1 MKHLSV
7 RLAPTVALLALTT
20 LDSELSTAHAQG
32 TAFTYQGQLQ
42 HNGSSANGK
51 YDFQFSLFDAMT
63 NGSQVGVSVTS
74 LGVGVTNGLFTTM
87 MDFGPGVFTGQALW
101 LQIGVETNGGGGN
114 FTPLGVLQPLTPTP
128 YAMYSASVPAAGIGP
143 GTAGINISGNA
154 YTATTAAVAGLAAT
168 ATEATTASTA
178 TTATTATT
186 ANGVAAGAVTA
197 AGIASGQVVK
207 NLNGL
212 TDGVTLSP
220 GVNVTITPSG
230 NTLTIASIGGGGTGW
245 SLTGNRGTSP
255 ANGNFLGTLDDQPL
269 ELWVNGLRALRLE
282 PGVSGDD
289 APNVIGGSS
298 VNYVASG
305 IEGATISGGGEY
317 LQSNNVT
324 ASFGTVGGGTAN
336 TAGSYFSTVGGGYG
350 NTASGADASTVGG
363 GYGNNASGYASAVGG
378 GSFNQAPN
386 FGSFVGGGGYDGNS
400 VSGNMAVGAAAT
412 VAGGLGNL
420 ASGLYAMVGG
430 GVSNTASGPGAFV
443 GGGGYD
449 GASDTYLGNVASGG
463 AAMIGGGMY
472 NFASGNWSAVGGG
485 EGNIAGGYNST
496 VGGGAVNQASA
507 GYATIPG
514 GYNNVAG
521 GLYSFAAGNEANAT
535 NQGAFVW
542 ADSQNGPFY
551 STANDQ
557 FSIRAQGGLRLDNST
572 SMAFGNQPREMIQLY
587 RDPTATYIYGI
598 GVQTSTFYTRTG
610 TNGGFA
616 WYQGGVFN
624 GNQTNAGGGKTMMT
638 LGNTGNLTIA
648 GTLAQNSDRNVKSD
662 FQPVDARSVLEK
674 IAAMPFT
681 RWHYTNNVA
690 APHMGPMAQ
699 DFYAAFGLG
708 EDDRHITT
716 VDEGG
721 VALAA
726 IQGLNQKLEAEGSE
740 KDAEIHELKQSVA
753 ELKQMVQWLSEKK

>member
-1 MKHLSV
+1 MKHLYA
-7 RLAPTVALLALTT
+7 RLALPVALLALAT
-20 LDSELSTAHAQG
+20 LDSKFSAAHAQG

-42 HNGSSANGK
+42 HNGSPANGS
-51 YDFQFSLFDAMT
+51 YSLRFSLFDAMT
-63 NGSQVGVSVTS
+63 NGSQVGVTFTN
-74 LGVGVTNGLFTTM
+74 LAVGVTNGLFTTS
-87 MDFGPGVFTGQALW
+87 MDFGPGIFTGNALW

-114 FTPLGVLQPLTPTP
+114 FTLLGALQPLTPTP

-186 ANGVAAGAVTA
+186 ANGVSAGAVTA

-220 GVNVTITPSG
+220 GVNVTITPTG
-230 NTLTIASIGGGGTGW
+230 NTLTIASTAGGGTGW

-282 PGVSGDD
+282 PGVTGDD

-298 VNYVASG
+298 ANYAASG
-305 IEGATISGGGEY
+305 TVGATISGGGALNYENSS
-317 LQSNNVT
+317 LTNSVT
-324 ASFGTVGGGTAN
+324 ADFGTVGGGANN
-336 TAGSYFSTVGGGYG
+336 TATFVATVGGGYG
-350 NTASGADASTVGG
+350 NSASGGYSTVGG
-363 GYGNNASGYASAVGG
+363 GLE
-378 GSFNQAPN
+378 NQATN

-449 GASDTYLGNVASGG
+449 GDIYVGNLASGG

-485 EGNIAGGYNST
+485 EGNVASGYFST
-496 VGGGAVNQASA
+496 VGGGCANQASA

-521 GLYSFAAGNEANAT
+521 GLYSFAAGNDANAT

-542 ADSQNGPFY
+542 ADSQNGAFY

-638 LGNTGNLTIA
+638 LGNTGNLNIA
-648 GTLAQNSDRNVKSD
+648 GTLAQNSDRNVKSG
-662 FQPVDARSVLEK
+662 FQPVDARGVLEK

-681 RWHYTNNVA
+681 RWHYTNEVA

-708 EDDRHITT
+708 EDDKHITT

-726 IQGLNQKLEAEGSE
+726 IQGLNQKLEAEGAE
-740 KDAEIHELKQSVA
+740 KDAEIQELKQSVA